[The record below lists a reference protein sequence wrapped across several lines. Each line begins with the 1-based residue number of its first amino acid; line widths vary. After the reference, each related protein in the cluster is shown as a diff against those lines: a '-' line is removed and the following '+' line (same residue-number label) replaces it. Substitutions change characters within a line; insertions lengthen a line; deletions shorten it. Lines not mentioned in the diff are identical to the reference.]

1 MHTLHT
7 EQSGIAQFIT
17 LHRPQQRNAMSLQ
30 MVDELLEQLDLAEQN
45 PAVRALVLRGSE
57 GHFSAGA
64 DLGDMLQAQ
73 QKITDGDNDA
83 FFHLNRRFG
92 ELLCRFNSTP
102 LVVIAALE
110 GAVIGGGFGLA
121 CVADIAIASDG
132 VKFSL
137 PETRLGLLPA
147 QIAPF
152 VVARIGESQARR
164 LALSG
169 SSVDIDE
176 AWRIG
181 LVHQTVAG
189 PAEME
194 AAITAQLQAIG
205 RCAPG
210 ALAAT
215 KRLLLDSAE
224 TTNSTGLA
232 ALLDRAAHSFSAAV
246 QGNEGAEGTRAFIE
260 KRPAAWQV

>member
-1 MHTLHT
+1 MHTLRT
-7 EQSGIAQFIT
+7 EQSGIALFVT
-17 LHRPQQRNAMSLQ
+17 LQRPQQRNAMSLQ
-30 MVDELLEQLDLAEQN
+30 MVDELLEQLDIAEQN
-45 PAVRALVLRGSE
+45 PGVRALVLRGSE

-73 QKITDGDNDA
+73 QKITDGDNHA
-83 FFHLNRRFG
+83 FFQLNRRFG
-92 ELLCRFNSTP
+92 ELLCRFNNTP

-110 GAVIGGGFGLA
+110 GAVMGGGFGLA
-121 CVADIAIASDG
+121 CVADIAIASDS

-152 VVARIGESQARR
+152 VVARIGASQARR
-164 LALSG
+164 LALTG
-169 SSVDIDE
+169 SSLDINE

-181 LVHQTVAG
+181 LVHQTAVG
-189 PAEME
+189 PAELE

-215 KRLLLDSAE
+215 KQLLLDSVEAANQTE
-224 TTNSTGLA
+224 LA
-232 ALLDRAAHSFSAAV
+232 ALLDRAARSFSAAV
-246 QGNEGAEGTRAFIE
+246 QGSEGAEGTRAFIE
-260 KRPAAWQV
+260 KRPAAWQA

>member
-17 LHRPQQRNAMSLQ
+17 LQRPQQRNAMSLQ
-30 MVDELLEQLDLAEQN
+30 MLDELLEQLDIAEEN
-45 PAVRALVLRGSE
+45 PAVRALVLRGSG

-73 QKITDGDNDA
+73 QKVSDGDSDA

-110 GAVIGGGFGLA
+110 GAVMGGGFGLA
-121 CVADIAIASDG
+121 CVADIAIASDS

-152 VVARIGESQARR
+152 VVARIGQSQARR

-169 SSVDIDE
+169 SSVDATE
-176 AWRIG
+176 AGRIG

-189 PAEME
+189 PGELE
-194 AAITAQLQAIG
+194 AAVTDQLKAIG

-215 KRLLLDSAE
+215 KQLLLDSTEAP
-224 TTNSTGLA
+224 STAGLA

-246 QGNEGAEGTRAFIE
+246 QGSEGTEGTRAFIE
-260 KRPAAWQV
+260 KRPAEWQV